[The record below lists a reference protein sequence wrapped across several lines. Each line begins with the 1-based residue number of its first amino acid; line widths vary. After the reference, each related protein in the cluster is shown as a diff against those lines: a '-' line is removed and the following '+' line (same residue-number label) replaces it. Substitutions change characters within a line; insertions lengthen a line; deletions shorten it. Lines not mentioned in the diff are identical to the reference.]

1 MSGSGAVPWIDAQSV
16 RRLVPMGSAVDA
28 LEAALLAG
36 LDPAAGP
43 PRTVVG
49 TRHGQLLLMPAEV
62 ADRVGVKIVSLA
74 PGNADRD
81 LPRIQGVYVLMD
93 AATLT
98 PVALMD
104 GIAITSLRTP
114 AMSAVAVRHLARA
127 DASSLVLFGTGPQAW
142 GHVEA
147 VRAVRPLATVVVVG
161 RDPGRTEA
169 FVDRVRAC
177 GLGASVGTPDA
188 VGDADLVVCAT
199 TAGAPLFDGRLV
211 QDSACVV
218 AVGSHEPHRQELDA
232 VLMGRASVV
241 VEDVAT
247 AMREAGDV
255 AMAVSAGTL
264 QGDRLLTVAD
274 VVTGRAGADPARPR
288 VFKSVGMAW
297 QDLVV
302 AAAVHRG
309 GP

>member
-1 MSGSGAVPWIDAQSV
+1 
-16 RRLVPMGSAVDA
+16 
-28 LEAALLAG
+28 
-36 LDPAAGP
+36 
-43 PRTVVG
+43 
-49 TRHGQLLLMPAEV
+49 
-62 ADRVGVKIVSLA
+62 VKIVSLA

-147 VRAVRPLATVVVVG
+147 LRAVRPLATVVVVG
-161 RDPGRTEA
+161 RDQGRTEA
-169 FVDRVRAC
+169 FIERVRVC
-177 GLGASVGTPDA
+177 GLAASVGTPDA

-199 TAGAPLFDGRLV
+199 TAGVPLFDGRLV

-218 AVGSHEPHRQELDA
+218 AVGSHEPHRRELDA
-232 VLMGRASVV
+232 VLMGQATVV

-255 AMAVSAGTL
+255 AMAVSAGTV
-264 QGDRLLTVAD
+264 QADRLLTVAD
-274 VVTGRAGADPARPR
+274 IVTGRAGVDAARPR

-302 AAAVHRG
+302 AAAVYRG
-309 GP
+309 GAYTGQGPNVV